1 MNSQEKIKKL
11 LNQTVGKIHYNGWNN
26 RTEYG
31 YHSYKIGEV
40 DIRGQRNPAKRIDAY
55 KKYISFDN
63 KIVVDFG
70 CNVGAMLHH
79 MPEVDCGLGFD
90 YDHQCISAA
99 NEISKILNLKNLN
112 FMKHDFDKDCYESLN
127 NSLPKFIDIA
137 LILSLGSWIQSWKNL
152 YSLCLKKSKLVI
164 LEVNNKEEGAPQL
177 DFFRSKGKQIE
188 EIKNA
193 SLDDLTGN
201 FRRKTYIIS

>member
-112 FMKHDFDKDCYESLN
+112 FMKHDFDKDRYESLN
-127 NSLPKFIDIA
+127 NSLPKFIDVA
-137 LILSLGSWIQSWKNL
+137 LILSLGSWIQSWKDL

-193 SLDDLTGN
+193 SLDDSTGN